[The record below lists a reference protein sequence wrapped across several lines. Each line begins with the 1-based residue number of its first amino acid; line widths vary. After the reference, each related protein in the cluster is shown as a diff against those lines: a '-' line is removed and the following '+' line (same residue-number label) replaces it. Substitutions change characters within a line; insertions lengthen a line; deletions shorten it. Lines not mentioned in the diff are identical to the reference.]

1 MGRCKTIQK
10 TKLPKHM
17 FTAAS
22 RDVNVCLVL
31 SMSIG
36 SSIGKT
42 RARLYYERLFT
53 RWEGVLEVRM
63 IS

>member
-1 MGRCKTIQK
+1 
-10 TKLPKHM
+10 M

-42 RARLYYERLFT
+42 RSRLHYERLFT
-53 RWEGVLEVRM
+53 GWEGVLAVQM